1 MAKVAP
7 PSNIDEAGTVPV
19 NITTSPQPQLFSGN
33 FLSLQFFV
41 SGASFHPSFSSYH
54 FVALYRRLS
63 LRHTR
68 GIMAILLVLS
78 AIGAIVLYHIV
89 SSYRSLARNISLAKS
104 SGLRV
109 VVLPVNVYSV
119 LWLATNPLWL
129 PLLAK
134 LPGSWKGIWFE

>member
-7 PSNIDEAGTVPV
+7 PSNIDEAGTEPV
-19 NITTSPQPQLFSGN
+19 NITTSPQPQLFSGKEI
-33 FLSLQFFV
+33 SLQLFV
-41 SGASFHPSFSSYH
+41 SGASFHPSYH
-54 FVALYRRLS
+54 FVALYHRLS
-63 LRHTR
+63 LRHKR

-78 AIGAIVLYHIV
+78 AIAAIVLYHIV
-89 SSYRSLARNISLAKS
+89 SSYRSLVRNIALAKS

-109 VVLPVNVYSV
+109 VVLPVNVFSV
-119 LWLATNPLWL
+119 FWLATNPLWL